1 MLGRIIAVL
10 LVIFTAFSV
19 LTVSVLRAASIDNK
33 FSDISQKR
41 ELDTNSVEVKGKE
54 MEINYYL
61 PYPGRI
67 LQDNSLWFAKALRD
81 KIWLKLT
88 VSPLRK
94 MDLLLLLS
102 DKRLVGSKI
111 LIEKDKASVALSALG
126 KGEKYLEEAS
136 KLEQKSRKE
145 GVDTKSFLSKLASAA
160 LKHRQVIEEMLLI
173 APEDVK
179 PSIVKIE
186 DYSKNAYKEARDA
199 MNSLGMEAPKSSY
212 GSD

>member
-10 LVIFTAFSV
+10 LTIFTAFSV
-19 LTVSVLRAASIDNK
+19 LTVSVLRAASVDNK
-33 FSDISQKR
+33 FI
-41 ELDTNSVEVKGKE
+41 ET
-54 MEINYYL
+54 NYYL

-102 DKRLVGSKI
+102 DKRLAGSKI
-111 LIEKDKASVALSALG
+111 LIEKNKASVALSALS

-136 KLEQKSRKE
+136 KFEQKSRKG
-145 GVDTKSFLSKLASAA
+145 GVDTKSFLPKLASAA

-179 PSIVKIE
+179 PSIVKME
-186 DYSKNAYKEARDA
+186 DYSKNVYKEARDA
-199 MNSLGMEAPKSSY
+199 MNSLGMIAPKNPFD
-212 GSD
+212 GD

>member
-10 LVIFTAFSV
+10 LTIFTAFSV
-19 LTVSVLRAASIDNK
+19 LTVSVLRAASVDNN
-33 FSDISQKR
+33 FI
-41 ELDTNSVEVKGKE
+41 
-54 MEINYYL
+54 EINYYL

-94 MDLLLLLS
+94 MDLLLLFS

-111 LIEKDKASVALSALG
+111 LIEKNKASVALSALS

-136 KLEQKSRKE
+136 KFEQKSRKE
-145 GVDTKSFLSKLASAA
+145 GVDTKSFLPKLANAA

-179 PSIVKIE
+179 PSIVKME

-199 MNSLGMEAPKSSY
+199 MNSLGMEVPKSSY
-212 GSD
+212 ESD